1 MALVEEKKAKRLS
14 MTHSIRRTLKGD
26 WSAHN
31 LPSAIPSETSRSSS
45 HTAEK
50 ARTLTELLQPT
61 WTQQSTEPTP
71 HADDQPKKP
80 RRFRPRKMLKKMG
93 VTGHL
98 LVETPADYPQSDDP
112 STGHSALERKKN
124 IDRFYKQG
132 KDLARQFGTSPVTR
146 IEAANML
153 SHAGWDVDVAM
164 RQLQL
169 LLCSRDGI
177 LYDIN
182 PRVQLVGAVNSRSTT
197 CYIDSL
203 LMALFGAQH
212 SCDGLLYMR
221 ELGNKDANDLLAVCR
236 LLVNYIRAGELIPA
250 LLIEEF
256 RGALIKC
263 GWLNEHGQGP
273 LNRYTQQDVNELYM
287 FLMDKLQ
294 MPYLAMQVQMVHG
307 ADQDEAD
314 NRMVTQRVLEL
325 SLPDEKEEAKE
336 HEEDPQALELS
347 PNNPFRRIA
356 SPPLPA
362 RPGAEKPLL
371 LQALLE
377 QYFFDNRVEHL
388 ERILKNRDGGASG
401 SSTKVHTNA
410 WSFLSIYP
418 FYTPQNEMGD
428 SEGSSIAADYPE
440 GAPLILPLLIKRY
453 KVDND
458 GHIQRVNRRVICP
471 MVLDVTNI
479 ISSSDPNPFADPKD
493 SGNGRPQDI
502 HRTQTGDPS
511 VPPPPPYP
519 SKVQYR
525 MVLRAAICHKGS
537 T

>member
-1 MALVEEKKAKRLS
+1 M
-14 MTHSIRRTLKGD
+14 RR
-26 WSAHN
+26 
-31 LPSAIPSETSRSSS
+31 
-45 HTAEK
+45 
-50 ARTLTELLQPT
+50 
-61 WTQQSTEPTP
+61 
-71 HADDQPKKP
+71 
-80 RRFRPRKMLKKMG
+80 
-93 VTGHL
+93 
-98 LVETPADYPQSDDP
+98 
-112 STGHSALERKKN
+112 
-124 IDRFYKQG
+124 
-132 KDLARQFGTSPVTR
+132 
-146 IEAANML
+146 
-153 SHAGWDVDVAM
+153 
-164 RQLQL
+164 LQL
-169 LLCSRDGI
+169 LFCSRDGI
-177 LYDIN
+177 LYDLN

-250 LLIEEF
+250 LAIEEF

-263 GWLNEHGQGP
+263 GWLNEHGHGP

-314 NRMVTQRVLEL
+314 SRMVTQRVLEL
-325 SLPDEKEEAKE
+325 SLPDENEGKDSDRQGEPREM
-336 HEEDPQALELS
+336 ELS
-347 PNNPFRRIA
+347 PNNPFNKITP
-356 SPPLPA
+356 PPLPA
-362 RPGAEKPLL
+362 RPAVEKPLL

-388 ERILKNRDGGASG
+388 ERILKTRGGEGTG

-428 SEGSSIAADYPE
+428 SESSSMAADYPE

-453 KVDND
+453 KVDSR
-458 GHIQRVNRRVICP
+458 GHVQRVNRRVICP
-471 MVLDVTNI
+471 M
-479 ISSSDPNPFADPKD
+479 
-493 SGNGRPQDI
+493 
-502 HRTQTGDPS
+502 
-511 VPPPPPYP
+511 
-519 SKVQYR
+519 
-525 MVLRAAICHKGS
+525 
-537 T
+537 